1 MAPKT
6 LVRIILILSAAFIMG
21 LFVMGITKVITK
33 GGDVENCRTS
43 IIAAAQSKKLPTIK
57 GIGRPIANLN
67 CPRQEFVLYK
77 KDIVEKGEIN
87 QDKAHKRIADAMA
100 ECWYMVGEGKM
111 DPFSDWEDKN
121 KNYCLICKTI
131 KFDKKLER
139 FISSHADDLN
149 KTYLIE
155 KKGLS
160 DEEATTKV
168 KENIKKYMV
177 TTEKLYVREHSPKH
191 SDKTYYGYL
200 FNEEPPEISEE
211 TKENLS
217 YQPFIPGSTIFVNM
231 YRYKAKSTA
240 WKVVGI
246 GAAVFGGVLV
256 VGGLVLAPFTGGGS
270 LLVSS
275 AGWSIFAASAATI
288 AAMTVGVLGGGLA
301 LYATV
306 DKAFESCEGCGIGGI
321 QLLPPYVPLSEE
333 QKICVEDC
341 NTGDPKYKNIPYC
354 SLIVN

>member
-6 LVRIILILSAAFIMG
+6 LVRIILILSAAFIIG
-21 LFVMGITKVITK
+21 LFVMGITKVMTK

-43 IIAAAQSKKLPTIK
+43 IIAAAQSKKLPTTK

-160 DEEATTKV
+160 DKKATTKV

-177 TTEKLYVREHSPKH
+177 TTEKLYVMEHSPKH
-191 SDKTYYGYL
+191 SDKTYYEYL

-211 TKENLS
+211 IKENLS
-217 YQPFIPGSTIFVNM
+217 YQPFIPGSTVFVNM

-246 GAAVFGGVLV
+246 GATVVLI
-256 VGGLVLAPFTGGGS
+256 VGGLFLSPFTFGGS
-270 LLVSS
+270 LLVSA
-275 AGWSIFAASAATI
+275 AGLSTLTATI
-288 AAMTVGVLGGGLA
+288 IAIAVIGGGGWA
-301 LYATV
+301 AYATA
-306 DKAFESCEGCGIGGI
+306 DKAFESCEDCGIGGI
-321 QLLPPYVPLSEE
+321 QLLPPYIPLSEE
-333 QKICVEDC
+333 QTICVENC
-341 NTGDPKYKNIPYC
+341 NTDDPKYEYIPYC